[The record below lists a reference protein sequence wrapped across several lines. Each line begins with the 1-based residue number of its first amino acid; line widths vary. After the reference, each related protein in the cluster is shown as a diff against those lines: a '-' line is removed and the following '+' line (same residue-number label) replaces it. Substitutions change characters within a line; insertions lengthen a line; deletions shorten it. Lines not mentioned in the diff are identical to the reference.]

1 MVLLTLLNLYES
13 AIAHSSF
20 GCHVAVLT
28 SFRIGQMIRR
38 MRKKFVATLLIFG
51 WVLLSGLDLVEDL
64 EKVPGHGVVSNASSP
79 DSLKW
84 KRNGWGA
91 LANNILESAT
101 RIPQAFVALVSL
113 TAVIFDLD
121 VNFDFRRYF
130 RLHKLY
136 RVFLI

>member
-1 MVLLTLLNLYES
+1 
-13 AIAHSSF
+13 
-20 GCHVAVLT
+20 
-28 SFRIGQMIRR
+28 MIRR
-38 MRKKFVATLLIFG
+38 MGKTFVAPLLILG

-64 EKVPGHGVVSNASSP
+64 GKVPGDGVVSNASSP
-79 DSLKW
+79 DSLRW

-101 RIPQAFVALVSL
+101 RIPQACVASLDL
-113 TAVIFDLD
+113 TALIFAFD
-121 VNFDFRRYF
+121 VNFDFRRSF

>member
-1 MVLLTLLNLYES
+1 MGKT
-13 AIAHSSF
+13 
-20 GCHVAVLT
+20 
-28 SFRIGQMIRR
+28 
-38 MRKKFVATLLIFG
+38 FVATLLIFG

-64 EKVPGHGVVSNASSP
+64 GKVPGHGVMSNASSP

-101 RIPQAFVALVSL
+101 RIPQAFVALLSL
-113 TAVIFDLD
+113 TARIFDLE